1 MATAKKDG
9 KGAPASA
16 GQVRQAKKLTRKE
29 KSVARKALYKQVRDE
44 FAASRPQVKRG
55 AHTGLPTVIRIDGQP
70 RPEEYDEVLAKRI
83 CMMFAT
89 DPEMSLSGLNADPT
103 MPTVWTFY
111 EWLDSHSDLYKNY
124 TRAREIQADVQAE
137 ALKDTAANALRGVT
151 TTRRQVVTKDGDVI
165 DLEEERV
172 QDNVERAKLMVTT
185 QQWLLSKIRPKK
197 YGAQPLE
204 LENNDSL
211 KDLLGAFRRRS
222 EELDK
227 DGS

>member
-1 MATAKKDG
+1 MATSKR

-16 GQVRQAKKLTRKE
+16 GVRHNGQPTRKA
-29 KSVARKALYKQVRDE
+29 KSAANKARYAEVRAE
-44 FAASRPQVKRG
+44 FAAARSGIKRG
-55 AHTGLPTVIRIDGQP
+55 TGGSLPLVVKIDGQP
-70 RPEEYDEVLAKRI
+70 RLEEYDEVLAKQI
-83 CMMFAT
+83 CLMFAT
-89 DPEMSLSGLNADPT
+89 DPEMSLGKLNADPS

-111 EWLDSHSDLYKNY
+111 NWLDSHPDLYKSY

-137 ALKDTAANALRGVT
+137 ALKDTAANALRGVI
-151 TTRRQVVTKDGDVI
+151 TTRRQVVTKDGDVV
-165 DLEEERV
+165 DLKEERV

-211 KDLLGAFRRRS
+211 RELLTAFRNRS